1 MSRGATES
9 LHAAPFGPVV
19 VPRHLEWELEPGILP
34 VNLGKQPPWEV
45 LAQRRNFDC
54 DGVALWDVAGSL
66 FEEPAVNHIDR
77 IRSGFGLQQAI
88 RSPSF

>member
-54 DGVALWDVAGSL
+54 DGVALWTSVYVRLTSRAL
-66 FEEPAVNHIDR
+66 FLKSRLSIISIA
-77 IRSGFGLQQAI
+77 
-88 RSPSF
+88 